1 MKRFKLGSALLVF
14 ALALGFAF
22 TPVQNSSAEDAA
34 PKCDCAYPNT
44 GEYGVKNGTDCQ
56 VTRCWVE
63 VQ

>member
-1 MKRFKLGSALLVF
+1 LLVF

-22 TPVQNSSAEDAA
+22 TPVQNSSAEDAS

-44 GEYGVKNGTDCQ
+44 GEYGVKNGTDCE
-56 VTRCWVE
+56 VKRCWVD